1 MTVNIDKKNSDR
13 VFMNHNIRAP
23 RVLCINQDNTNLGE
37 ISTSQALA
45 LAQAAGLD
53 LVQVSP
59 PSRDRPPTCK
69 IIDYGKY
76 KYDLSKKKKEGD
88 KKQREQKNLSEAK
101 EIKFRPSTDEN
112 DLQIK
117 ARKAEELIN
126 DGFKVKICIVFKGR
140 ELAHKNIAFDTLQ
153 QFMNFIP
160 GYQLSQKPT
169 MSDNNKNLIAFVVKK
184 SESESKSSS

>member
-1 MTVNIDKKNSDR
+1 MTGDNSFMDKKNSDR

-23 RVLCINQDNTNLGE
+23 RVLCINQDNANIGE
-37 ISTSQALA
+37 IAIAQALA

-88 KKQREQKNLSEAK
+88 KKQREQKNMSEPK
-101 EIKFRPSTDEN
+101 EIKFRPTTGSN
-112 DLQIK
+112 DLLLK
-117 ARKAEELIN
+117 ARKAQEFLDE
-126 DGFKVKICIVFKGR
+126 GYKVKVYVVFHGR
-140 ELAHKNIAFDTLQ
+140 EVAHKGVAYDTLK
-153 QFMNFIP
+153 QFIEFIP
-160 GYQLSQKPT
+160 NCQFSQPPS
-169 MSDNNKNLIAFVVKK
+169 MSDNNRNLVVFVVKK
-184 SESESKSSS
+184 SESVS